1 LGFVSSLIEAPT
13 EVAVRQRPLSGEQ
26 RSWLE
31 AAWSHVKAADL
42 ARLDADLVSIPS
54 PTGEERQIAE
64 FLTGHLRQAG
74 LEGIYQ
80 PIDEHQ
86 GNAIG
91 RLRGSGGGAS
101 LLLYAPTDTAFAGT
115 EEEDV
120 PWIGPS
126 VRRDLQPGGF
136 VDGDNVVGAGAENPK
151 AYATCVTAA
160 AEAVAR
166 AGIPLTGTLLVG
178 LGAGGMPTN
187 KRPGLQR
194 WNTGQGNGCSFML
207 EQGYRGDFAIMA
219 KPGYAVSWEE
229 VGLCWFKVRIKGALN
244 YTGIRHIVPYRNP
257 VVAAARVIDGLEA
270 WFPEYSKRHT
280 SGLVAPQGSIGAIEG
295 GWTYKPSFVP
305 SVCNLYVD
313 IRIGPRQDPAQLN
326 HEFGQALA
334 KIRADNPGLDVDHDM
349 ILSIPGT
356 HTDPENWIIQ
366 SLMRGWE
373 AEEGQPHK
381 PILNTS
387 GATDAA
393 ILRGRGIPTARLG
406 LPRCPAPAEYPGF
419 SMGIGN
425 GPAMEKL
432 TRCIV
437 YAIVDTC
444 TRPRADLGLPA

>member
-1 LGFVSSLIEAPT
+1 MSSLTDAPT
-13 EVAVRQRPLSGEQ
+13 EVAVRPQPLSTEQ

-31 AAWSHVKAADL
+31 RAWSHVTARDL

-64 FLTGHLRQAG
+64 FLAGHLRNAG

-80 PIDEHQ
+80 PIDERQ

-91 RLRGSGGGAS
+91 RLRGDGDGGT

-126 VRRDLQPGGF
+126 VRRDLQPGGSIE
-136 VDGDNVVGAGAENPK
+136 GDNVVGAGAENPK
-151 AYATCVTAA
+151 AFATCVAAA

-166 AGIPLTGTLLVG
+166 AGVPLKGALLVG

-187 KRPGLQR
+187 KRPGMDR
-194 WNTGQGNGCSFML
+194 WNAGQGNGCSFML
-207 EQGYRGDFAIMA
+207 EQGYRGDFAILA

-229 VGLCWFKVRIKGALN
+229 VGLCWFRVRVKGALN

-257 VVAAARVIDGLEA
+257 IVAAARVIDGLEA
-270 WFPEYSKRHT
+270 WFPDYSKRHT
-280 SGLVAPQGSIGAIEG
+280 SGLVAPQGSIGAIQA

-305 SVCNLYVD
+305 SACDLYVD
-313 IRIGPRQDPAQLN
+313 MRIGPRQDPAHLN

-334 KIRADNPGLDVDHDM
+334 RIGTDNPGLELDYDM

-356 HTDPENWIIQ
+356 HTDPNSWVVQ
-366 SLMRGWE
+366 SLMRAWE
-373 AEEGQPHK
+373 TQEGQAHK

-406 LPRCPAPAEYPGF
+406 LPRYPAPAEYPGF
-419 SMGIGN
+419 SMGVAN

-432 TRCIV
+432 TRCLI
-437 YAIVDTC
+437 YAVVDTC
-444 TRPRADLGLPA
+444 TRPREELGLPT